1 MISKAEKKRIKK
13 IIGHRYAGVIQD
25 ELNKSNELNK
35 QNEAYSSGHITN
47 VMNGE
52 PHNVIEDA
60 IYRVVE
66 DKLKLIEDR
75 KNLLKKKSVATTT
88 ES

>member
-1 MISKAEKKRIKK
+1 MISKSEKKRIKK
-13 IIGHRYAGVIQD
+13 IIGHRYAGVIQG
-25 ELNKSNELNK
+25 ELNKRNELNK

-66 DKLKLIEDR
+66 DKLKLTEAR

>member
-1 MISKAEKKRIKK
+1 MISKTDKSRIKK